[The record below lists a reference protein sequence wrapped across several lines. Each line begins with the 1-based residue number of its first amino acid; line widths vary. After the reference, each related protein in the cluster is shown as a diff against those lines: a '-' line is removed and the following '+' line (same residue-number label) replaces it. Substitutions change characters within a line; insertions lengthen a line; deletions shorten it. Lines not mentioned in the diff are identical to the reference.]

1 MPSAN
6 LHRYCKWKDRIHV
19 LYVFY
24 ILTTFIRCIN
34 YTCRRNTSR
43 AIYFDTNPTHKGLDK
58 MGGRSAENAN
68 EIGTDIKTRTLLSR
82 SSTDIYADINSVYGS
97 NAMSFSTLC
106 RWVRKLSADVGPV
119 ISTPKS
125 GISTSESS
133 LKIVEKIKVLVKS
146 DARYTVFK
154 LK

>member
-1 MPSAN
+1 
-6 LHRYCKWKDRIHV
+6 
-19 LYVFY
+19 
-24 ILTTFIRCIN
+24 
-34 YTCRRNTSR
+34 
-43 AIYFDTNPTHKGLDK
+43 
-58 MGGRSAENAN
+58 MGGRSIENAN

-97 NAMSFSTLC
+97 NAMSLC

-125 GISTSESS
+125 GISKSESS

-146 DARYTVFK
+146 DARYTVCK

>member
-24 ILTTFIRCIN
+24 ILIPFIRCIN

-58 MGGRSAENAN
+58 MGGRSIENAN

-82 SSTDIYADINSVYGS
+82 SSTDIYADINSDYGS
-97 NAMSFSTLC
+97 NAMSLC

-125 GISTSESS
+125 GISKSERS

-146 DARYTVFK
+146 NARYIVCK